1 MRPDLVDPS
10 LAPRLTC
17 NDVGV
22 ALSPQ
27 FERRALQ
34 CALGVVA
41 LIPFCS
47 GIASFLKGPTG
58 LPGNVQNVS
67 ATLDSE
73 YRFLNTFWF
82 AVAFIVWRSLP
93 KVESEGPRL
102 GAVLAVA
109 FLGGIARLVSWK
121 RVGRPHPI
129 FVAAIVLELAGMPAL
144 ALWQR
149 RVARL
154 LDP

>member
-1 MRPDLVDPS
+1 MPGDR
-10 LAPRLTC
+10 
-17 NDVGV
+17 
-22 ALSPQ
+22 
-27 FERRALQ
+27 ERRRLQFALA
-34 CALGVVA
+34 ALA

-47 GIASFLKGPTG
+47 GIASFLKGPAG
-58 LPGNVQNVS
+58 LPGDVGDVA

-93 KVESEGPRL
+93 RVQSEGPRL
-102 GAVLAVA
+102 GAVLAAA
-109 FLGGIARLVSWK
+109 FFGGVARLVSWK

-129 FVAAIVLELAGMPAL
+129 FVAALVLELAGMPAL

-154 LDP
+154 VVET